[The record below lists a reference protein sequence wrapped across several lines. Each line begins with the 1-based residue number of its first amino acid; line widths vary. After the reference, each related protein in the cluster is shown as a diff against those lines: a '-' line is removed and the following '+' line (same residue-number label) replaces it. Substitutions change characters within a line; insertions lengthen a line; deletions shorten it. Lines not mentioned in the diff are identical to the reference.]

1 MLGNQHTTD
10 CATSSFLCLQFCV
23 LTVLCAGLSGIL
35 EEWVT
40 CHFHCKTT
48 LERRPTAWTPQFMIV
63 LDSITEKLLV
73 QLHYSAELE
82 GRNGQDIWQ
91 KALIYLLASAA
102 SAVTGT

>member
-1 MLGNQHTTD
+1 
-10 CATSSFLCLQFCV
+10 
-23 LTVLCAGLSGIL
+23 
-35 EEWVT
+35 
-40 CHFHCKTT
+40 
-48 LERRPTAWTPQFMIV
+48 MIV